1 MTSDDPE
8 SPEARPRDPWPAL
21 ALLTIAVVAWF
32 GFQTFQLTRERSALQ
47 AARVSQEPT
56 IAQAQR
62 IRGQLDSVTK
72 STLELAQQ
80 GNASAAYIVEELARR
95 GVRINPASPMGSTG
109 PTPAPPK

>member
-8 SPEARPRDPWPAL
+8 SPEGRPRDPWPAL

-62 IRGQLDSVTK
+62 IRGQLDSITK

-95 GVRINPASPMGSTG
+95 GVRINPASPLGSTG
-109 PTPAPPK
+109 PAPAPPK

>member
-32 GFQTFQLTRERSALQ
+32 GFQTFQLSRERSALQ

-62 IRGQLDSVTK
+62 IRGQLDAITK

-80 GNASAAYIVEELARR
+80 GNASAAFIVEELARR

-109 PTPAPPK
+109 PGPAPSK

>member
-109 PTPAPPK
+109 PAPAPPK

>member
-32 GFQTFQLTRERSALQ
+32 GFQTFQLIRERSALQ

-109 PTPAPPK
+109 PAPAPPK